1 MKNFKSADVSEM
13 TDWYK
18 TASVKEQAQFRK
30 WLVGVLKTNTVGLTF
45 KKKDDTMRE
54 MKCTLVEEKLPE
66 IEKKTDRVRKENDN
80 VISVFDIEKNE
91 WRSCRYDS
99 IKQINFTLGE

>member
-1 MKNFKSADVSEM
+1 MENFKSADVSEM
-13 TDWYK
+13 PDWYK
-18 TASVKEQAQFRK
+18 TASVKEQAQFRE

-45 KKKDDTMRE
+45 KKKDDTIRE